1 MNWSQISLYLNS
13 MILFINNPHYQ
24 TYINNL
30 YKANII
36 LKGFINIIKK
46 NYSIKKYNN
55 DLKKLRYKIKISK
68 IPDDLIIILKNMTSI
83 FNCLST
89 DDLSEILVNCFK
101 IFPLTETELQK
112 FSIWQQTYE
121 YDTGIHSFTTTIF
134 WICAIQSII
143 ELENKLIQECIIS
156 Y

>member
-24 TYINNL
+24 NYINNL

-36 LKGFINIIKK
+36 LKEFINIIKK
-46 NYSIKKYNN
+46 KYSIKKYNY
-55 DLKKLRYKIKISK
+55 DLKKIRFKIKISK
-68 IPDDLIIILKNMTSI
+68 SPDDLVIILKCISSI
-83 FNCLST
+83 FNCLSA
-89 DDLSEILVNCFK
+89 DDFSEILVNCFK
-101 IFPLTETELQK
+101 MFPLTEIELQK

-143 ELENKLIQECIIS
+143 ELEHIK
-156 Y
+156 